1 MAHALRFIIVPKVSH
16 PWFDEVNKGAR
27 AQAEILSREL
37 GVEIVVDYMPPSVA
51 GVVEQNTILEE
62 AARRRPS
69 GIAVDPVDAV
79 GHMTALERIRDQG
92 IPLVLF
98 DSPSPD
104 GSITSVGNN
113 FARQGIIAAER
124 LAELIGCTG
133 KVAVMQGYPTAPNHK
148 ERYEAQLAVLAKYP
162 DITVVDGGID
172 NDDIETARQQ
182 ASAVLE
188 SHPDLSG
195 YLCCDASGPI
205 GIAAAIRHAGKAG
218 KVKVVSMDGIRP
230 ILDAIKE
237 GVIDASS
244 ATIPRMQGS
253 MSILMLWQASLGVQL
268 PQAIDTGI
276 DVITPQ
282 NVDRY
287 LADAVQEPGPERRT

>member
-1 MAHALRFIIVPKVSH
+1 MAKALRFIIVPKVSH
-16 PWFDEVNKGAR
+16 PWFDEVNKGAQ

-37 GVEIVVDYMPPSVA
+37 GVEVVVDYRPPSVA
-51 GVVEQNTILEE
+51 DVVEQNAILEK
-62 AARRRPS
+62 AASSRPS
-69 GIAVDPVDAV
+69 GIAVDPVDTV
-79 GHMTALERIRDQG
+79 GHMTAINRIRDQG
-92 IPLVLF
+92 IPVVLF

-104 GSITSVGNN
+104 ASMTSVGND
-113 FARQGIIAAER
+113 FSQQGIIAAER
-124 LAELIGCTG
+124 LAKLIGCAG

-148 ERYEAQLAVLAKYP
+148 ERYEAQLAVLGKYP

-205 GIAAAIRHAGKAG
+205 GIASAIKNAGRVG
-218 KVKVVSMDGIRP
+218 KVKVVSMDGIKA

-237 GVIDASS
+237 GVIESSS
-244 ATIPRMQGS
+244 ATIPKMQGS
-253 MSILMLWQASLGVQL
+253 MSILMLWQASLGVQI

-276 DVITPQ
+276 DVITQ
-282 NVDRY
+282 ENVDRY
-287 LADAVQEPGPERRT
+287 LDGAV

>member
-1 MAHALRFIIVPKVSH
+1 MAKALRFIIVPKVSH
-16 PWFDEVNKGAR
+16 PWFDEVNKGAQ

-37 GVEIVVDYMPPSVA
+37 GVEVVVDYRPPSVA
-51 GVVEQNTILEE
+51 DVVEQNAILED
-62 AARRRPS
+62 AASSRPS

-79 GHMTALERIRDQG
+79 GHMAALNRIRDQG

-104 GSITSVGNN
+104 ASITSVGND
-113 FARQGIIAAER
+113 FSQQGIIAAER
-124 LAELIGCTG
+124 LAKLIGCAG

-148 ERYEAQLAVLAKYP
+148 ERYEAQLAVLRKYP
-162 DITVVDGGID
+162 HITLVDGGID

-205 GIAAAIRHAGKAG
+205 GIATAIKNAGKSG
-218 KVKVVSMDGIRP
+218 KVKVVSMDGIKP

-237 GVIDASS
+237 GVIESSS
-244 ATIPRMQGS
+244 ASIPKMQGS
-253 MSILMLWQASLGVQL
+253 MSVLMLWQASLGVQM
-268 PQAIDTGI
+268 PRAIDTGI
-276 DVITPQ
+276 DVITQ
-282 NVDRY
+282 ENVDRY
-287 LADAVQEPGPERRT
+287 LDEAVQG

>member
-1 MAHALRFIIVPKVSH
+1 MARALRFVIVPKVTH

-37 GVEIVVDYMPPSVA
+37 GVEIVVDYRPPSIA
-51 GVVEQNTILEE
+51 DVVEQNALLEKV
-62 AARRRPS
+62 ATSQPS

-79 GHMTALERIRDQG
+79 GHMAAINHIRDQG
-92 IPLVLF
+92 IPVVLF

-104 GSITSVGNN
+104 VSITSVGNN
-113 FARQGIIAAER
+113 FSQQGVIAAER
-124 LAELIGCTG
+124 LVKLIGRAG

-148 ERYEAQLAVLAKYP
+148 ERYEAQLAVLRRYS

-188 SHPDLSG
+188 LYPDLRG

-205 GIAAAIRHAGKAG
+205 GIATAIKKARKAG
-218 KVKVVSMDGIRP
+218 KVKVVSMDGIKP

-237 GVIDASS
+237 GVIDSSS
-244 ATIPRMQGS
+244 ATIPKMQGS
-253 MSILMLWQASLGVQL
+253 MSVLMLWQASLGVQM

-276 DVITPQ
+276 DVITQ
-282 NVDRY
+282 ENVDRY
-287 LADAVQEPGPERRT
+287 LADAV

>member
-1 MAHALRFIIVPKVSH
+1 MAGALRFVIVPKVSH

-27 AQAEILSREL
+27 AQAELLSREL
-37 GVEIVVDYMPPSVA
+37 GVEIVVDYMPPAIA
-51 GVVEQNTILEE
+51 GVVEQNAILEK
-62 AARRRPS
+62 ATVIQPN
-69 GIAVDPVDAV
+69 GIAVDPVDAI
-79 GHMTALERIRDQG
+79 GHMTAINRIRDQG
-92 IPLVLF
+92 IPVVLF

-104 GSITSVGNN
+104 ASITSVGNN
-113 FARQGIIAAER
+113 FSRQGIIAAER
-124 LAELIGCTG
+124 LVGLIGQVG

-148 ERYEAQLAVLAKYP
+148 ERYEAQLAVLGKYP
-162 DITVVDGGID
+162 RITVVDGGID

-205 GIAAAIRHAGKAG
+205 GIATAIKNAGKSG
-218 KVKVVSMDGIRP
+218 KVKVVGMDGIKP

-237 GVIDASS
+237 GVIESSS

-253 MSILMLWQASLGVQL
+253 MSVLMLWQVALGVQI

-276 DVITPQ
+276 DVITPE
-282 NVDRY
+282 NVDKY
-287 LADAVQEPGPERRT
+287 LADAI

>member
-1 MAHALRFIIVPKVSH
+1 MATALRFIIVPKVAH
-16 PWFDEVNKGAR
+16 PWFEEVTKGAL
-27 AQAEILSREL
+27 AQAKILSREL
-37 GVEIVVDYMPPSVA
+37 GVEIVIDYMPPSVA
-51 GVVEQNTILEE
+51 GVAEQNAILEQ
-62 AARRRPS
+62 ATRGQPS

-79 GHMTALERIRDQG
+79 GHMTAIKHIRDLG
-92 IPLVLF
+92 IPVVLF

-104 GSITSVGNN
+104 PNITSIGNN
-113 FARQGIIAAER
+113 YSQQGTIAAER
-124 LAELIGCTG
+124 LVKLIGCTG

-148 ERYEAQLAVLAKYP
+148 ERYESQMAVLRKYP

-182 ASAVLE
+182 ALAVLKL
-188 SHPDLSG
+188 HPDLSG

-205 GIAAAIRHAGKAG
+205 GIANAIKEAGKIG
-218 KVKVVSMDGIRP
+218 RVKVVSMDGITP
-230 ILDAIKE
+230 ILNAIKE

-253 MSILMLWQASLGVQL
+253 MSVLMLWQASLGIQT

-276 DVITPQ
+276 DVITQ
-282 NVDRY
+282 ENVTRF
-287 LADAVQEPGPERRT
+287 LADAG

>member
-1 MAHALRFIIVPKVSH
+1 MMASTLRFIIVPKVAH

-27 AQAEILSREL
+27 AQAEILSRAL
-37 GVEIVVDYMPPSVA
+37 GVEIAVDYMPPSIA
-51 GVVEQNTILEE
+51 DVVEQNAILEE
-62 AARRRPS
+62 AARSRPS

-79 GHMTALERIRDQG
+79 GHMSAISRIRDQG
-92 IPLVLF
+92 IPVVLF

-104 GSITSVGNN
+104 ASFTSVGND

-124 LAELIGCTG
+124 LVKLIGHAG

-148 ERYEAQLAVLAKYP
+148 ERYQAQLAVLKKYP

-182 ASAVLE
+182 ASGVLD

-205 GIAAAIRHAGKAG
+205 GIATAVKASGKAG
-218 KVKVVSMDGIRP
+218 KVKVVGMDGIKP
-230 ILDAIKE
+230 ILDFIKE
-237 GVIDASS
+237 GVIESS
-244 ATIPRMQGS
+244 AATIPRVQGS
-253 MSILMLWQASLGVQL
+253 MSVLMLWQASLGVQL

-276 DVITPQ
+276 DVITHE
-282 NVDRY
+282 NVESY
-287 LADAVQEPGPERRT
+287 LAGTA

>member
-1 MAHALRFIIVPKVSH
+1 MARALRFIIVPKVAH

-37 GVEIVVDYMPPSVA
+37 GVEIVVDYMPPSICDVLA
-51 GVVEQNTILEE
+51 QNAILEE
-62 AARRRPS
+62 AARTRPN

-79 GHMTALERIRDQG
+79 SHMTVINRIRGQDV
-92 IPLVLF
+92 PVVLF

-104 GSITSVGNN
+104 GRITSVGNN
-113 FARQGIIAAER
+113 FARQGVIAAER
-124 LAELIGCTG
+124 LVNLIGSAG

-148 ERYEAQLAVLAKYP
+148 ERYQAQMAVLKKYP
-162 DITVVDGGID
+162 DITVVDGGVD
-172 NDDIETARQQ
+172 NDDIGTAHQQ
-182 ASAVLE
+182 ASGVLQ

-205 GIAAAIRHAGKAG
+205 GIAAAVKEAGKTG
-218 KVKVVSMDGIRP
+218 KVKVVSMDGIKP

-237 GVIDASS
+237 GVIESS
-244 ATIPRMQGS
+244 AATIPKMQGS
-253 MSILMLWQASLGVQL
+253 MSVLMLWQASLGVQL

-276 DVITPQ
+276 DVITQ
-282 NVDRY
+282 ENVDRY
-287 LADAVQEPGPERRT
+287 LADAA

>member
-1 MAHALRFIIVPKVSH
+1 MANALRFIIVPKVSH
-16 PWFDEVNKGAR
+16 PWFEEVTKGAL
-27 AQAEILSREL
+27 AQAKILSREL
-37 GVEIVVDYMPPSVA
+37 GVEIVIDYMPPSVA
-51 GVVEQNTILEE
+51 GVAEQNAILEQ
-62 AARRRPS
+62 ATRGQPS

-79 GHMTALERIRDQG
+79 GHMTAINHIRDQG
-92 IPLVLF
+92 IPVVLF

-104 GSITSVGNN
+104 ASITSVGNN
-113 FARQGIIAAER
+113 FGHQGIIAAER
-124 LAELIGCTG
+124 LVKLIGCAG

-148 ERYEAQLAVLAKYP
+148 ERYEAQLAVLRKHP

-182 ASAVLE
+182 ALAVLKL
-188 SHPDLSG
+188 HPDLSG

-205 GIAAAIRHAGKAG
+205 GIANAIKEAGKIG
-218 KVKVVSMDGIRP
+218 RVKVVSMDGITP
-230 ILDAIKE
+230 ILNAIKE

-253 MSILMLWQASLGVQL
+253 MSVLMLWQASLGIQT

-276 DVITPQ
+276 DVITQ
-282 NVDRY
+282 ENVTRF
-287 LADAVQEPGPERRT
+287 LADAG